1 MDLDDLIS
9 RFTASPDERWDIC
22 AQLYN
27 ALDSGGTEP
36 IDLAPF
42 APSFASFWR
51 DIDDQL
57 RPFQRR
63 NGHSWRW
70 QEDYQDPRN
79 EAVLLLDILGYV
91 PGPEVVAELKN
102 ALTLDDQ
109 RLVMF
114 AAMSLLRQRQPLS
127 PETVSSIAACDE
139 TRNMF
144 RSLLA
149 EVDYAYL
156 FPPEYADS
164 ESLARSSMVEWLTN
178 PTEWE
183 CAPDDIEP
191 VTRINPDQFL
201 YRFRVLGS
209 TCGAGEWIVGL
220 GGRLTYSDLQ
230 PFASASAEE
239 HAVRMLSRFP
249 HDAVGHRH

>member
-42 APSFASFWR
+42 APSFAAFWR

-57 RPFQRR
+57 RPFQRPE
-63 NGHSWRW
+63 GHSWRW

-91 PGPEVVAELKN
+91 PGAEVVAELRN
-102 ALTLDDQ
+102 ALTLHDQ

-114 AAMSLLRQRQPLS
+114 AAMSLLRQRRIS
-127 PETVSSIAACDE
+127 F
-139 TRNMF
+139 TRDDF
-144 RSLLA
+144 GDCSLRR
-149 EVDYAYL
+149 D
-156 FPPEYADS
+156 P
-164 ESLARSSMVEWLTN
+164 
-178 PTEWE
+178 
-183 CAPDDIEP
+183 
-191 VTRINPDQFL
+191 
-201 YRFRVLGS
+201 
-209 TCGAGEWIVGL
+209 
-220 GGRLTYSDLQ
+220 
-230 PFASASAEE
+230 
-239 HAVRMLSRFP
+239 
-249 HDAVGHRH
+249 